1 MKKRIVAYDTVLG
14 IGDDTF
20 HLRKGY
26 EILSFE
32 TDIYGRVRVNI
43 NGMDK
48 TISKPMLD
56 RISNIVHD
64 TCHQDILQQ
73 IGEISK

>member
-1 MKKRIVAYDTVLG
+1 MKKRIVGHDTVLG

-20 HLRKGY
+20 HLSKGD

-43 NGMDK
+43 NGMDQ

-64 TCHQDILQQ
+64 DRHQDILQQ
-73 IGEISK
+73 IRK